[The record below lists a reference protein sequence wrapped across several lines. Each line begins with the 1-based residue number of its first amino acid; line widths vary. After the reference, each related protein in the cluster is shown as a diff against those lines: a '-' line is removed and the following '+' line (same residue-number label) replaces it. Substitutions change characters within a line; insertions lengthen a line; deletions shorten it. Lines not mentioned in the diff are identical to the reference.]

1 MGRCNL
7 VKMLKPERYFVIYI
21 LDKVNDRVTIA
32 IYAKL
37 SWMFPSSVVTFSIE
51 RTVPSSTD
59 HLERIVAV
67 LNLNRD
73 CLFYSGECP

>member
-21 LDKVNDRVTIA
+21 LDKVNDRVTI
-32 IYAKL
+32 YAKL

-59 HLERIVAV
+59 RLERIVAV
-67 LNLNRD
+67 LNLNRV
-73 CLFYSGECP
+73 FYSGECP